1 MIQQKKKKEVKHNL
15 FVCSNIIFPQTLPTS
30 YTLFYVKYFLFD
42 KKCTVT
48 AIQVLLFCY
57 CGTAAPSVFLY

>member
-30 YTLFYVKYFLFD
+30 YTSFYVKYFLFD
-42 KKCTVT
+42 K
-48 AIQVLLFCY
+48 
-57 CGTAAPSVFLY
+57 

>member
-1 MIQQKKKKEVKHNL
+1 MLLHSVLSGDINNIKSYQSKAFCTWFSKKKKEVKHNL

-42 KKCTVT
+42 K
-48 AIQVLLFCY
+48 
-57 CGTAAPSVFLY
+57 